1 MNKARRQ
8 KGFTLL
14 EMVVA
19 IGLSAMVAAMAY
31 QSFDGA
37 SRNSERTRELLDGV
51 NKLDKAWQ
59 LIGQDMRNIVP
70 IDPQIPNQAKQLRFE
85 AASQKTKGKDTFQ
98 VIMFFARRGWV
109 NPLGRVR
116 SDLQQVNYRVA
127 EGKLW
132 RDYLPERNM
141 PLENIDFERDAFH
154 QLLLGNSKLDEL
166 KQQTGNETKS
176 QPMPG
181 DVTDIQLRFL
191 SDARIKADGK
201 SALDGAE
208 YSKNWE
214 PVWPPV
220 NGAGSSPMPIAVEI
234 SIDIEG
240 VGRSVRLFDI
250 PQK

>member
-1 MNKARRQ
+1 VNKARNQ

-37 SRNSERTRELLDGV
+37 SRNAERTREVLAGV

-70 IDPQIPNQAKQLRFE
+70 INAQMANPQVRFD
-85 AASQKTKGKDTFQ
+85 AASQKTKGKETFQ
-98 VIMFFARRGWV
+98 LIMFFARRGWV

-127 EGKLW
+127 EGRLW
-132 RDYLPERNM
+132 RDYLPERNV
-141 PLENIDFERDAFH
+141 PLENVDFERDAFH
-154 QLLLGNSKLDEL
+154 QLLLEN
-166 KQQTGNETKS
+166 
-176 QPMPG
+176 
-181 DVTDIQLRFL
+181 VTDVQLRFL

-201 SALDGAE
+201 SVLEGSE
-208 YSKNWE
+208 YSKSWE
-214 PVWPPV
+214 SIWPPV
-220 NGAGSSPMPIAVEI
+220 NATGSAAMPIALEI
-234 SIDIEG
+234 TIEVEG
-240 VGRSVRLFDI
+240 VGSSVRLFEI
-250 PQK
+250 PQR

>member
-1 MNKARRQ
+1 MSNRQ

-19 IGLSAMVAAMAY
+19 IALSALIAAMAY

-37 SRNSERTRELLDGV
+37 TRNSERTRELLGGV
-51 NKLDKAWQ
+51 NKLDRAWQ

-70 IDPQIPNQAKQLRFE
+70 INPQTSNPKQVRFE

-98 VIMFFARRGWV
+98 VVMFFARRGWV
-109 NPLGRVR
+109 NPLGRMR
-116 SDLQQVNYRVA
+116 SDLQQVNYRIA

-132 RDYLPERNM
+132 RDYLPERNV
-141 PLENIDFERDAFH
+141 PLENVDFERDAFH
-154 QLLLGNSKLDEL
+154 QQLLGNTKLEEQLQAPGESKR
-166 KQQTGNETKS
+166 QV
-176 QPMPG
+176 MPG
-181 DVTDIQLRFL
+181 DVIDIQLRFL

-201 SALDGAE
+201 SALDGSE
-208 YSKNWE
+208 YTKNWE
-214 PVWPPV
+214 PIWPPI
-220 NGAGSSPMPIAVEI
+220 NGAGGSPMPIAVEI
-234 SIDIEG
+234 TIEIEG

>member
-1 MNKARRQ
+1 MNSARSQ

-19 IGLSAMVAAMAY
+19 IALSAMVAAMAY
-31 QSFDGA
+31 ESFDGA
-37 SRNSERTRELLDGV
+37 SRNAERTREVLNSV

-70 IDPQIPNQAKQLRFE
+70 LNAQMPNKQVRFE

-98 VIMFFARRGWV
+98 VIMMFARRGWV

-127 EGKLW
+127 DGKLW

-141 PLENIDFERDAFH
+141 SLENIDFERDSFH
-154 QLLLGNSKLDEL
+154 QLLLGNDTKDERGESDKSL
-166 KQQTGNETKS
+166 KA
-176 QPMPG
+176 G

-191 SDARIKADGK
+191 SDGRIKADGK
-201 SALDGAE
+201 SVLEGSE

-214 PVWPPV
+214 PMWPPI
-220 NGAGSSPMPIAVEI
+220 NAIGGSAMPIALEI
-234 SIDIEG
+234 TIAIEG
-240 VGRSVRLFDI
+240 VGTSVRLFDI

>member
-1 MNKARRQ
+1 MNKMRRQ

-37 SRNSERTRELLDGV
+37 SRNSERTRELLGGV

-70 IDPQIPNQAKQLRFE
+70 LNAQTPDPLHQIRFE

-132 RDYLPERNM
+132 RDYLPERNV

-154 QLLLGNSKLDEL
+154 QLLLGNSKFDEL
-166 KQQTGNETKS
+166 KAGISESKS
-176 QPMPG
+176 QAMPG

-201 SALDGAE
+201 SALDGSE
-208 YSKNWE
+208 YSKSWE
-214 PVWPPV
+214 PIWPPI
-220 NGAGSSPMPIAVEI
+220 NGAGGSPMPIAVEI

-240 VGRSVRLFDI
+240 VGRSVRLFEI

>member
-1 MNKARRQ
+1 MNKARNQ

-37 SRNSERTRELLDGV
+37 SRNAERTREVLAGV

-70 IDPQIPNQAKQLRFE
+70 INAQMANPQVRFD
-85 AASQKTKGKDTFQ
+85 AASQKTKGKETFQ
-98 VIMFFARRGWV
+98 LIMFFARRGWV

-127 EGKLW
+127 EGRLW
-132 RDYLPERNM
+132 RDYLPERNV
-141 PLENIDFERDAFH
+141 PLENVDFERDAFH
-154 QLLLGNSKLDEL
+154 QLLLEN
-166 KQQTGNETKS
+166 
-176 QPMPG
+176 
-181 DVTDIQLRFL
+181 VTDVQLRFL

-201 SALDGAE
+201 SVLEGSE
-208 YSKNWE
+208 YSKSWE
-214 PVWPPV
+214 SIWPPV
-220 NGAGSSPMPIAVEI
+220 NATGSAAMPIALEI
-234 SIDIEG
+234 TIEVEG
-240 VGRSVRLFDI
+240 VGSSVRLFEI
-250 PQK
+250 PQR